1 MISSYDIKRAYIKLY
16 YELSQYL
23 WDYNFVSLLVEFES
37 CTLKRFPNMQ
47 QVRNTFNKLYA
58 TAHDVI
64 RDDEDLANAF
74 NEFKATI
81 ENNDCEYACV
91 TVNVAQ

>member
-1 MISSYDIKRAYIKLY
+1 
-16 YELSQYL
+16 
-23 WDYNFVSLLVEFES
+23 
-37 CTLKRFPNMQ
+37 MQ

-58 TAHDVI
+58 MAHDVI

-74 NEFKATI
+74 NEFRATI